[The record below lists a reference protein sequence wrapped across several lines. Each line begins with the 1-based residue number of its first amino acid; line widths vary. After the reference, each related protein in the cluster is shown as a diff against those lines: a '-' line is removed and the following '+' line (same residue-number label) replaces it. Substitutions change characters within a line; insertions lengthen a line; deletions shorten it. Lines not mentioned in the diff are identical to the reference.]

1 MYRELLRDYLR
12 MGKGG
17 QTPHSLNAAL
27 AFHTSF
33 LETGDMRN
41 TDWAKF
47 GA

>member
-1 MYRELLRDYLR
+1 

-17 QTPHSLNAAL
+17 QTSRSLHASL
-27 AFHTSF
+27 AFHTAF

-47 GA
+47 A